1 MVFQSQFRGYRDPMK
16 HMRERKVESK
26 NIIGV
31 LESDSY
37 TFVKGNKFM
46 FYVKCFLDE

>member
-1 MVFQSQFRGYRDPMK
+1 MK

-26 NIIGV
+26 NITGV

-37 TFVKGNKFM
+37 IFVKGKKFM
-46 FYVKCFLDE
+46 FYVKCFLGQ